1 MTTPLATMDNWL
13 RIAENLN
20 RGASADLN
28 FLRRLQ
34 LAAAARGPEGKAL
47 KPWVN
52 AMFSAKGSPL
62 APGVSW
68 RLDAETTKEVLTSCG
83 YASALATRF
92 RGVGQWMG
100 QPALVF
106 SITGPAPK
114 GEVFR
119 ACAETWAL
127 AGFGAEADWY
137 LVPQC

>member
-1 MTTPLATMDNWL
+1 MDNWL
-13 RIAENLN
+13 KLAEAF
-20 RGASADLN
+20 RGGAPADLN

-34 LAAAARGPEGKAL
+34 LAAAGRGPHGKEL
-47 KPWVN
+47 GPWVRN
-52 AMFSAKGSPL
+52 LFGVKPTVVLDGHPCT
-62 APGVSW
+62 PGW

-83 YASALATRF
+83 YASALSTRF

-127 AGFGAEADWY
+127 AGFGADADWY
-137 LVPQC
+137 LVPR